1 MTMSNHIMISEVL
14 SKDLALR
21 NNADSLFEELSKI
34 KSKEIVVD
42 FRNVKSITRSF
53 AHQYKENKSLSKKII
68 LEENVPLNISKM
80 FNVVSRTIDR
90 QPIINLKTAQVILV

>member
-1 MTMSNHIMISEVL
+1 MTLSNRIMISEVL

-21 NNADSLFEELSKI
+21 NNADTLFEELNKI
-34 KSKEIVVD
+34 KTKEIVID

-53 AHQYKENKSLSKKII
+53 AHQYKENKCNSKKIV

-80 FNVVSRTIDR
+80 FKVVSRTIER
-90 QPIINLKTAQVILV
+90 EPLINLKTAQVITI